1 MVQAKD
7 ISKIEVHHT
16 LNEFIRWQPNDGFKY
31 EWNDG
36 EIIIFLGMKRKH
48 LKLFQNLSNF
58 LIRQKQ
64 KKRMEY

>member
-7 ISKIEVHHT
+7 ISKIEVDHT